1 MKTTMLFLMAAAVLA
16 GCGGSDEPPVVDD
29 RSVPASATSSP
40 AAYTDYVGSRP
51 LEDQL
56 EPLVVQGVVPPTTE
70 EDEPVPL
77 R

>member
-1 MKTTMLFLMAAAVLA
+1 MNRTLMLAAVVLA
-16 GCGGSDEPPVVDD
+16 GCGGGSDAPPAADD
-29 RSVPASATSSP
+29 RSVPASATTSP
-40 AAYTDYVGSRP
+40 VAYADYVGSRP
-51 LEDQL
+51 LEDLL